1 MHNGKKFEDLKQSLL
16 FDLLTLQPDVKG
28 TACEHATEK
37 DFGHSRETVP
47 LKVITG
53 SNPDTRGSLLI
64 LDIKNRYYISHATIT
79 SNLTRIIIIIGLRQA
94 LINLVTLSHLIDILD
109 LV

>member
-1 MHNGKKFEDLKQSLL
+1 MGILHHGKKSEDLKQSLL
-16 FDLLTLQPDVKG
+16 FDLLTLRPDIKG

-37 DFGHSRETVP
+37 DFGYSRETVP

-64 LDIKNRYYISHATIT
+64 IDIKNRYYISHDTIT
-79 SNLTRIIIIIGLRQA
+79 VSLTRRGL
-94 LINLVTLSHLIDILD
+94 
-109 LV
+109 